1 MNAAVIAANAA
12 VIAANAAI
20 AGAAADAENA
30 ATCQPTPATAAVLR
44 ARGTPYALEAVTLAA
59 PGPGQVLVEIRAC
72 GICHTDVGVQNYE
85 QGLPLPQVLG
95 HEGAGVVLAVG
106 EGVTNVERGD
116 HVVLSYASCGH
127 CGNCA
132 DDHPQYCS
140 QFMLLNY
147 AGLLSD
153 GRVPMQGA
161 DGAVYGGF
169 FGQSSF
175 ATHAIAYAR
184 NTVKIPADLDFAL
197 AAPFGCGMQTGAGTV
212 YNSLAPKAG
221 QSLAVFGTG
230 SVGLAAL
237 MAAVD
242 SGCSPVIAV
251 DINQDRIDLA
261 MQLGAGHGILSDP
274 AHLAADLRAILPNG
288 VDFIV
293 DTTGIAAIIR
303 AGTEALA
310 TRGQLAVLAVTPPG
324 TEVSINPNLLL
335 GGKAI
340 RGAVEG
346 DADPQTFIP
355 ELIERHRA
363 GRFPHDRLITTY
375 PFSAINEAVA
385 DMRAGRVVKPVLVM
399 D

>member
-1 MNAAVIAANAA
+1 MDAA

-20 AGAAADAENA
+20 SAVTAEAENA
-30 ATCQPTPATAAVLR
+30 AARQPPAATAAVLR
-44 ARGTPYALEAVTLAA
+44 ARGAPYALEAVTLAA

-95 HEGAGVVLAVG
+95 HEGAGIVRAIG
-106 EGVTNVERGD
+106 EGVGNVDIGD

-127 CGNCA
+127 CGNCT

-140 QFMLLNY
+140 DFMLLNY

-153 GRVPMQGA
+153 GRVPMQAAG
-161 DGAVYGGF
+161 GAVYGGF

-184 NTVKIPADLDFAL
+184 NTVKIPPDLDFAL

-212 YNSLAPKAG
+212 YNSLAPRAG

-251 DINQDRIDLA
+251 DINQERIDLA
-261 MQLGAGHGILSDP
+261 LQLGASHGILSDP
-274 AHLAADLRAILPNG
+274 SRLAADLRAILPTG

-310 TRGQLAVLAVTPPG
+310 SRGQLAVLAVTPPG

-335 GGKAI
+335 GGKSI

-346 DADPQTFIP
+346 DADPQVFIP

-363 GRFPHDRLITTY
+363 GRFPHDRLVTTY

-385 DMRAGRVVKPVLVM
+385 DMRAGRVIKPVLVM

>member
-1 MNAAVIAANAA
+1 MNAGAIAANIAVIAAT
-12 VIAANAAI
+12 
-20 AGAAADAENA
+20 AAARTEAENA
-30 ATCQPTPATAAVLR
+30 AACQPTAATAAVLR

-106 EGVTNVERGD
+106 EGVTTVERGD
-116 HVVLSYASCGH
+116 HVVLSYASCGD
-127 CGNCA
+127 CSNCA

-140 QFMLLNY
+140 QFMALNY
-147 AGLLSD
+147 GGVLSD
-153 GRVPMQGA
+153 GRVPMQGS

-175 ATHAIAYAR
+175 ATHAIAYAS
-184 NTVKIPADLDFAL
+184 NTVKIPPDLDFAL

-212 YNSLAPKAG
+212 YNSLAPRAG

-288 VDFIV
+288 VDFII
-293 DTTGIAAIIR
+293 DTTGIAAVIR

-310 TRGQLAVLAVTPPG
+310 TRGQLAVLAVAPPG

-335 GGKAI
+335 GGKSI

-355 ELIERHRA
+355 ALIERHRA
-363 GRFPHDRLITTY
+363 GRFPHDRLVTTY

>member
-12 VIAANAAI
+12 IIAANAAI
-20 AGAAADAENA
+20 TAATAEAENA
-30 ATCQPTPATAAVLR
+30 AAREPTAATAAVLR
-44 ARGTPYALEAVTLAA
+44 SRGTAYALEPVTLAA

-95 HEGAGVVLAVG
+95 HEGAGIVRAVG
-106 EGVTNVERGD
+106 EGVTSVAAGD

-127 CGNCA
+127 CANCS

-140 QFMLLNY
+140 DFMLLNY

-153 GRVPMQGA
+153 GRVPMQGS
-161 DGAVYGGF
+161 DGPVYGGF

-175 ATHAIAYAR
+175 ATHAIAYER
-184 NTVKIPADLDFAL
+184 NTVKIPADMDFAL

-261 MQLGAGHGILSDP
+261 MQLGATHGILSDP
-274 AHLAADLRAILPNG
+274 AHLAEDLRAILPGG
-288 VDFIV
+288 VNFIV

-310 TRGQLAVLAVTPPG
+310 SRGQLAVLAVTPPG
-324 TEVSINPNLLL
+324 TELSINPNLLL

-346 DADPQTFIP
+346 DADPQVFIP
-355 ELIERHRA
+355 QLIERHRA
-363 GRFPHDRLITTY
+363 GRFPHDRLVTTY
-375 PFSAINEAVA
+375 PFSAINQAVA
-385 DMRAGRVVKPVLVM
+385 DMRAGKVVKPVLVM

>member
-1 MNAAVIAANAA
+1 MNAAANAD
-12 VIAANAAI
+12 ANAD
-20 AGAAADAENA
+20 ADNVVAR
-30 ATCQPTPATAAVLR
+30 QPTAATAAVLR
-44 ARGTPYALEAVTLAA
+44 ARGTPYALEAVTLVA
-59 PGPGQVLVEIRAC
+59 PGAGQVLVEIRAC

-95 HEGAGVVLAVG
+95 HEGAGVVIAVG
-106 EGVTNVERGD
+106 EGVTRVERGD

-127 CGNCA
+127 CGNCS

-140 QFMLLNY
+140 DFMLLNY

-153 GRVPMQGA
+153 GRVPMQGS
-161 DGAVYGGF
+161 DGPVYGGF

-175 ATHAIAYAR
+175 ATHAIAYER

-261 MQLGAGHGILSDP
+261 MQLGATHGILSDP
-274 AHLAADLRAILPNG
+274 ANLAADLRTTLPDG
-288 VDFIV
+288 VNFIV
-293 DTTGIAAIIR
+293 DTTGIPAMIR

-310 TRGQLAVLAVTPPG
+310 TRGQMAVLAVTPPG

-346 DADPQTFIP
+346 DADPQVFIP

-363 GRFPHDRLITTY
+363 GRFPHDRLVTTY
-375 PFSAINEAVA
+375 PFSAINQAVA
-385 DMRAGRVVKPVLVM
+385 DMRAGKVVKPVLVM

>member
-1 MNAAVIAANAA
+1 MDAA

-20 AGAAADAENA
+20 SAVTAEAENA
-30 ATCQPTPATAAVLR
+30 AARQPTAATAAVLR
-44 ARGTPYALEAVTLAA
+44 ARGAPYALEAVTLAA

-95 HEGAGVVLAVG
+95 HEGAGIVRAIG
-106 EGVTNVERGD
+106 EGVGNVDIGD

-127 CGNCA
+127 CGNCT

-140 QFMLLNY
+140 DFMLLNY

-153 GRVPMQGA
+153 GRVPMQAAG
-161 DGAVYGGF
+161 GAVYGGF

-184 NTVKIPADLDFAL
+184 NTVKIPPDLDFAL

-212 YNSLAPKAG
+212 YNSLAPRAG

-230 SVGLAAL
+230 SVVLAAL

-251 DINQDRIDLA
+251 DINQERIDLA
-261 MQLGAGHGILSDP
+261 LQLGASHGILSDP
-274 AHLAADLRAILPNG
+274 SRLAADLRAILPTG

-310 TRGQLAVLAVTPPG
+310 SRGQLAVLAVTPPG

-335 GGKAI
+335 GGKSI

-346 DADPQTFIP
+346 DADPQVFIP

-363 GRFPHDRLITTY
+363 GRFPHDRLVTTY

-385 DMRAGRVVKPVLVM
+385 DMRAGRVIKPVLVM

>member
-1 MNAAVIAANAA
+1 M
-12 VIAANAAI
+12 
-20 AGAAADAENA
+20 
-30 ATCQPTPATAAVLR
+30 
-44 ARGTPYALEAVTLAA
+44 
-59 PGPGQVLVEIRAC
+59 LVEIRAC

-95 HEGAGVVLAVG
+95 HEGAGIVRAIG
-106 EGVTNVERGD
+106 EGVGNVDIGD

-127 CGNCA
+127 CGNCT

-140 QFMLLNY
+140 DFMLLNY

-153 GRVPMQGA
+153 GRVPMQAAG
-161 DGAVYGGF
+161 GAVYGGF

-184 NTVKIPADLDFAL
+184 NTVKIPPDLDFAL

-212 YNSLAPKAG
+212 YNSLAPRAG

-251 DINQDRIDLA
+251 DINQERIDLA
-261 MQLGAGHGILSDP
+261 LQLGASHGILSDP
-274 AHLAADLRAILPNG
+274 SRLAADLRAILPTG

-310 TRGQLAVLAVTPPG
+310 SRGQLAVLAVTPPG

-335 GGKAI
+335 GGKSI

-346 DADPQTFIP
+346 DADPQVFIP

-363 GRFPHDRLITTY
+363 GRFPHDRLVTTY

-385 DMRAGRVVKPVLVM
+385 DMRAGRVIKPVLVM

>member
-1 MNAAVIAANAA
+1 MDAA

-20 AGAAADAENA
+20 SAVTAEAENA
-30 ATCQPTPATAAVLR
+30 AARQPTAATAAVLR
-44 ARGTPYALEAVTLAA
+44 ARGAPYALEAVTLAA

-95 HEGAGVVLAVG
+95 HEGAGIVRAIG
-106 EGVTNVERGD
+106 EGVGNVDIGD

-127 CGNCA
+127 CGNCT

-140 QFMLLNY
+140 DFMLLNY

-153 GRVPMQGA
+153 GRVPMQAAG
-161 DGAVYGGF
+161 GAVYGGF

-184 NTVKIPADLDFAL
+184 NTVKIPPDLDFAL

-212 YNSLAPKAG
+212 YNSLAPRAG

-251 DINQDRIDLA
+251 DINQERIDLA
-261 MQLGAGHGILSDP
+261 LQLGASHGILSDP
-274 AHLAADLRAILPNG
+274 SRLAADLRAILPTG

-310 TRGQLAVLAVTPPG
+310 SRGQLAVLAVTPPG

-335 GGKAI
+335 GGKSI

-346 DADPQTFIP
+346 DADPQVFIP

-385 DMRAGRVVKPVLVM
+385 DMRAGRVIKPVLVM